1 MCTIVMRMV
10 NFSTI
15 FEDCK
20 SRYRRFER
28 QIEYKRVAR
37 SFERAILEKRE
48 QGANPVISEIKFSS
62 PSGRIRVRG
71 DPKVIAEEMIEGGA
85 CGISVL
91 TEEKYFGG
99 SLKNLSEVS
108 RISSIPVLRKDF
120 IFDEAQ
126 IAESYYHG
134 ADSLLLI
141 ASFFDETALRK
152 FIGESRRLG
161 MEPVVEVHSL
171 EDIARAERA
180 GARIYAINNR
190 DKDTL
195 QIDLNRSRIF
205 SEDINGIKISASGIN
220 TLQDLKFML
229 KYCDAALIGSA
240 VMSSDNISEKVREFV
255 HGA

>member
-1 MCTIVMRMV
+1 MV

-15 FEDCK
+15 FEDRR
-20 SRYRRFER
+20 SRYRLFEKR
-28 QIEYKRVAR
+28 IEYKRVPR
-37 SFERAILEKRE
+37 SFEKAILEKKE
-48 QGANPVISEIKFSS
+48 QGANPVIPEIKFSS
-62 PSGRIRVRG
+62 PSGIIRVQG
-71 DPKVIAEEMIEGGA
+71 DVKAIAKEMINGGA

-99 SLKNLSEVS
+99 SLKNLREVS
-108 RISSIPVLRKDF
+108 KISSIPVLRKDF

-126 IAESYYHG
+126 IGESYYYG

-141 ASFFDETALRK
+141 ASFFEEITLKK
-152 FIGESRRLG
+152 FIQESRRLG

-195 QIDLNRSRIF
+195 QIDLNRSKLF
-205 SEDINGIKISASGIN
+205 SEHINNLKISASGIN
-220 TLQDLKFML
+220 TLQDLKFVL
-229 KYCDAALIGSA
+229 KYCDAALIGRA

>member
-1 MCTIVMRMV
+1 M
-10 NFSTI
+10 

-28 QIEYKRVAR
+28 QIEYKRVPR

-48 QGANPVISEIKFSS
+48 QGANPVIPEIKFSS
-62 PSGRIRVRG
+62 PSGIIRVQG
-71 DPKVIAEEMIEGGA
+71 DVKAIAKEMIEGGA

-108 RISSIPVLRKDF
+108 RISPIPVLRKDF

-126 IAESYYHG
+126 IGESYYYG

-141 ASFFDETALRK
+141 ASFFDEITLKK

-171 EDIARAERA
+171 EDVARAERA

-195 QIDLNRSRIF
+195 QIDLNRSRVF
-205 SEDINGIKISASGIN
+205 SNINGIKISASGIN
-220 TLQDLKFML
+220 TLQDLKFVL